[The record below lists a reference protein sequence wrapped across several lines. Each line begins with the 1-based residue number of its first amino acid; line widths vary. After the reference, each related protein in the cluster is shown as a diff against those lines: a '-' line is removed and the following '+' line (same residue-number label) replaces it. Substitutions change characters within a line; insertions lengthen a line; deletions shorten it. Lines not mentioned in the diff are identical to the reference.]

1 MLSPELAKIL
11 KDKLKQK
18 EWNKKGFP
26 PELIR
31 RKWHWKQVINIVIDN
46 ISKKGKIYQKII
58 ELKKGIKIDKS
69 KKQYYY

>member
-1 MLSPELAKIL
+1 MGNMLSPELAKIL

-69 KKQYYY
+69 KK